1 MSSFVGLSTACG
13 SPHYVAPEILNGERY
28 GPSVDMWSLGVIMF
42 IMLSGEPPFFCEN
55 ETKMFNK
62 IRQCDYKFHPEKWGT
77 VSDNAKDLISKLLI
91 VDFQSRLSPLEV
103 LEHPWINNMEEI
115 GSNLLLDAAENMK
128 KWNARKRLVGGI
140 MKVRA
145 AIRFKKALSGNNN
158 QKKLAKDI

>member
-1 MSSFVGLSTACG
+1 MS
-13 SPHYVAPEILNGERY
+13 N
-28 GPSVDMWSLGVIMF
+28 
-42 IMLSGEPPFFCEN
+42 
-55 ETKMFNK
+55 
-62 IRQCDYKFHPEKWGT
+62 
-77 VSDNAKDLISKLLI
+77 NAKDLISKLLI

-128 KWNARKRLVGGI
+128 KWNARKKLIGGI

-145 AIRFKKALSGNNN
+145 AIRLKKGLSGNNN